1 MNIIDIAKL
10 AVLVVLFLSSVVI
23 CRPIVDFSSSSAAD
37 FDDNNAIGLNAI
49 ELPPYPAAAAS
60 VLSPYRMEFSHQR
73 VKKNNNGGVRHQ
85 KKKGK
90 SRMVCPPAAV
100 EAADEKSH
108 WIRNTCFG
116 GFVTVVSDG
125 SGRHRSRA
133 VARLEGISKY
143 DTEAAFVKETCYD
156 VDAGPLSSE
165 VITRLYHAK
174 SRRYICFNKKG
185 KIRTVTRR
193 RAEKMG
199 AQCMFREH
207 YAVESKGKQTVQYV
221 SLHRPEWLLGFNGRK
236 RRLEQTTPEG
246 DKIALARSFS
256 SGKRVTEDRCDFLF
270 STGEYTERDV
280 RDDWGGLFDL
290 IENHVEVEEDEED
303 ITTRTASR
311 SGGLGSSGG
320 KTKKD
325 KEATS
330 AAGGL
335 GGGDGRVTGDIGSA
349 LDAVV
354 ELAEDLLHNDKKTQD
369 DESVEEPMQSRAGSI
384 PKDWE
389 SDFESSKEEE
399 ERISTHSRR
408 RIRRHRRRRRQRNEG
423 NLPTSH
429 VARKKDNL
437 PATNLQTAGSPPSG
451 RSDSGRSPA
460 GRRLR
465 RRRHGTRKR
474 LRDSPDSRLREG
486 ASRR

>member
-1 MNIIDIAKL
+1 MTHSN
-10 AVLVVLFLSSVVI
+10 LF
-23 CRPIVDFSSSSAAD
+23 
-37 FDDNNAIGLNAI
+37 
-49 ELPPYPAAAAS
+49 
-60 VLSPYRMEFSHQR
+60 
-73 VKKNNNGGVRHQ
+73 
-85 KKKGK
+85 
-90 SRMVCPPAAV
+90 
-100 EAADEKSH
+100 
-108 WIRNTCFG
+108 
-116 GFVTVVSDG
+116 
-125 SGRHRSRA
+125 
-133 VARLEGISKY
+133 
-143 DTEAAFVKETCYD
+143 
-156 VDAGPLSSE
+156 
-165 VITRLYHAK
+165 
-174 SRRYICFNKKG
+174 
-185 KIRTVTRR
+185 
-193 RAEKMG
+193 
-199 AQCMFREH
+199 
-207 YAVESKGKQTVQYV
+207 
-221 SLHRPEWLLGFNGRK
+221 
-236 RRLEQTTPEG
+236 
-246 DKIALARSFS
+246 RSFS

-290 IENHVEVEEDEED
+290 IENHVEVAEDGED

-335 GGGDGRVTGDIGSA
+335 GGGDGRVTGGDIGSA

-408 RIRRHRRRRRQRNEG
+408 RIRRHRRRRQRNEG